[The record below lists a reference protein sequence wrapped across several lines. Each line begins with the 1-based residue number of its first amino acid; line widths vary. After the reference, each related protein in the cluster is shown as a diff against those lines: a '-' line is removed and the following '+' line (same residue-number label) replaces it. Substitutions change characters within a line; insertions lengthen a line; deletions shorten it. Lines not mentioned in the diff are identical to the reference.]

1 VKKDKLNWTQLI
13 DTKAWNSPVAAAWD
27 VNSIP
32 ATFLIDQEGNVVAR
46 NLMGAALES
55 GIDKLLK

>member
-1 VKKDKLNWTQLI
+1 
-13 DTKAWNSPVAAAWD
+13 
-27 VNSIP
+27 
-32 ATFLIDQEGNVVAR
+32 LIDQEGNVVAR

>member
-1 VKKDKLNWTQLI
+1 
-13 DTKAWNSPVAAAWD
+13 VAAAWD